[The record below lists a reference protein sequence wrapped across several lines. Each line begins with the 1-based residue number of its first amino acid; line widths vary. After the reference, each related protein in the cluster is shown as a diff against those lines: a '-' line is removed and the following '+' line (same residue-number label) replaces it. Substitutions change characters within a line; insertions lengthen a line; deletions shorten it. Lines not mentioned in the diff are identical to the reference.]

1 MVWGCFAASG
11 PGRLAVINGTMNSAV
26 YQKIL
31 KDNVRQCLFVTSS
44 WSELGF
50 CSRTMI
56 QNTPANPPLNGWRKT
71 KWRLWSGLVKVLT
84 WILLRCCGMTL
95 KRRFMLENPPMWLN
109 YKNSARMSGPKFLH
123 SAVTDSLQVIANA
136 WLQLLLLRVAQPVIR
151 FRGQA
156 LSHTGPC
163 GFGFCFPFIIKKLHS
178 KTACCVYLCYLW
190 LFKFVWW
197 SETLKCDKHAKKL
210 TFSHHCIWTIMLKS
224 WVIFRGQ

>member
-1 MVWGCFAASG
+1 MSG
-11 PGRLAVINGTMNSAV
+11 H
-26 YQKIL
+26 
-31 KDNVRQCLFVTSS
+31 LFVTSS
-44 WSELGF
+44 WCELGF

-56 QNTPANPPLNGWRKT
+56 ENTPANPPLNGWRKT

-109 YKNSARMSGPKFLH
+109 YNNTAKMSGPKFLH

-156 LSHTGPC
+156 LFHTGPC

-190 LFKFVWW
+190 LIFKFVWW
-197 SETLKCDKHAKKL
+197 SETLKCDKHAKK
-210 TFSHHCIWTIMLKS
+210 KKKQEG
-224 WVIFRGQ
+224 GQHFFTPLYVGNVRIYLR